1 MKINRIAPD
10 QDYVNNLF
18 TEITDCYD
26 KMNTIMTFGMHHLW
40 KTKLIKLV
48 SSRKP
53 TICVDIATGT
63 GDISYKLAQ
72 IPTVTNVYAT
82 DILMP
87 MLQIAKSKKI
97 ELLHANNPTFFVST
111 AIELP
116 LQDNITDAVTAGF
129 SLRNMPNLQKSI
141 SEMVRITKPGGIVAT
156 LELTPYKNKFA
167 GMFIG
172 FYFRKIVP
180 IIGLLISKN
189 KSAYTYLPQSV
200 DKFIT
205 AEELKSVFESCGLE
219 KVSFKKFGL
228 GTIAIHHGI
237 KPL

>member
-1 MKINRIAPD
+1 MKLNRIAPE
-10 QDYVNNLF
+10 QDYVNKLF

-72 IPTVTNVYAT
+72 IPTVTKN
-82 DILMP
+82 
-87 MLQIAKSKKI
+87 KKI
-97 ELLHANNPTFFVST
+97 QLPHVNNPTFFVST

-116 LQDNITDAVTAGF
+116 LQDNITDAATAGF

-180 IIGLLISKN
+180 IIGLLISNN